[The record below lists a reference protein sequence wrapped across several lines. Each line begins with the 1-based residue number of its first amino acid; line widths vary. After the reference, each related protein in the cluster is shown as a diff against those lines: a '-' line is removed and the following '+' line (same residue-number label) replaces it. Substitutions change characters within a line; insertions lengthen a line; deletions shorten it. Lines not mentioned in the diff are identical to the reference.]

1 MLSALVALTLSPL
14 MAQLPQQEAKSSGPS
29 ETVVVSRDGN
39 YAEVIRQQEV
49 RPLGGSLDDVPV
61 FNSNSPEVVQ
71 QEGILLSTFPP
82 EGMASPEAH
91 LNYAFQGR
99 FDLFAHHIARGLN
112 PDDRRTLFLAV
123 VVYNPGSTPVELKIN
138 QGVSYLSQEAPF
150 INLPEA
156 RLSINGNI
164 FAGPGSR
171 TASDILRGATQAHWP
186 RSITI
191 PPGNVSLLMNMPIPL
206 RQLKIPLD
214 GSYPQGEII
223 PKPPQRPV
231 LVAAADGQL
240 QQETLDGAASVSSPP
255 AQRPIP
261 SNGRTTM
268 MYLTSS
274 GPVYV
279 ASLARY
285 ANTTASGNEQVP
297 TLQDW
302 LQVLKE
308 GTLAGPRDMPPS
320 DPQTY
325 QFGRFYYGRVA
336 GVARGSSWNA
346 TLTDNSD
353 KPTLTIPDPGN
364 SFSYVISSVDR
375 NTFGTGQIQSAP
387 MLVRYPDTA
396 FRAHGNYGVRY
407 NLKLPFYNNHDV
419 AQTISIK
426 FQTPLEDENLTNG
439 LRFRRPPENRVFFR
453 GTVCLRFKN
462 QMGVEQTHYLHLV
475 QRRGQESNPLVNL
488 TIPPQATRD
497 VEIDLVYPPDATP
510 PQVITVLNTSATNV
524 FQAQSPRRFT
534 NPTLS
539 QDF

>member
-1 MLSALVALTLSPL
+1 
-14 MAQLPQQEAKSSGPS
+14 AQIPQPQAAKASGPP
-29 ETVVVSRDGN
+29 ETVVVSRDGT
-39 YAEVIRQQEV
+39 YDEVIRQQQV
-49 RPLGGSLDDVPV
+49 RPLSGTLDEVPV
-61 FNSNSPEVVQ
+61 FNSNSPEIVQ

-123 VVYNPGSTPVELKIN
+123 VVYNPGPNPVELQIN
-138 QGVSYLSQEAPF
+138 QAVSYLSQEAPF

-171 TASDILRGATQAHWP
+171 TASDLLRGVTQAHWP
-186 RSITI
+186 TSITI

-214 GSYPQGEII
+214 GTYPQGEII
-223 PKPPQRPV
+223 PKPPQQPV
-231 LVAAADGQL
+231 FLAAADGQL
-240 QQETLDGAASVSSPP
+240 QQETLDGTAPVSPP
-255 AQRPIP
+255 SAPRPIP

-274 GPVYV
+274 GPIYL

-297 TLQDW
+297 SLQDW
-302 LQVLKE
+302 LQLLKD
-308 GTLAGPRDMPPS
+308 GRLAGPRDMPPS
-320 DPQTY
+320 DPATY

-336 GVARGSSWNA
+336 GVARGSSWKT
-346 TLTDNSD
+346 TLTDSSASS
-353 KPTLTIPDPGN
+353 TLTIPDPGN

-387 MLVRYPDTA
+387 MIVRYPDTA
-396 FRAHGNYGVRY
+396 LRAHGNYGVRY
-407 NLKLPFYNNHDV
+407 SLRLPLYNSHDV

-426 FQTPLEDENLTNG
+426 FQTPLGDEGLTNG
-439 LRFRRPPENRVFFR
+439 LRFRRPPENRIFFR
-453 GTVCLRFKN
+453 GTVRLRFKN
-462 QMGVEQTHYLHLV
+462 QMGIEQTHYLHLV
-475 QRRGQESNPLVNL
+475 QRRGQESNPLVTL
-488 TIPPQATRD
+488 TIPPQATKD
-497 VEIDLVYPPDATP
+497 VDIDLVYPPDATP
-510 PQVITVLNTSATNV
+510 PQVITVLNNSATDV
-524 FQAQSPRRFT
+524 FQAQSSRPFAH
-534 NPTLS
+534 PTLS